1 MIQYF
6 VVNFMFKIGNVEIK
20 NNIVLA
26 PMVGVSNYAFMKICE
41 EMGVGYVVTELLSA
55 EAIVRNNKKTLE
67 MLKGIDKLNIPVGIQ
82 LFGSNASSLARAAKI
97 IEELYP
103 NALIDINMGCPV
115 PKVAIK
121 SQAGSSLLKNPAK
134 VYEIVSEVVKA
145 VSIPVTVKIR
155 SGWDENSINAI
166 QIAKLCEKAGAS
178 LVTVHGRTRSQ
189 GYSGKCNLDVIR
201 DVKKNVGIPVIGNGD
216 IIDIESAKKMFDYT
230 RCDAI
235 MIGRA
240 ALGNPWLIRELV
252 EYFDKGIMVDKP
264 SVEEKINM
272 CFYHLERLLEVK
284 PERVAILEMR
294 SFVSWY
300 IKGLPNAVAFKNEL
314 FKVKTKEN
322 LVNLLNNYFK
332 ELKNSI
338 K

>member
-1 MIQYF
+1 M
-6 VVNFMFKIGNVEIK
+6 
-20 NNIVLA
+20 A
-26 PMVGVSNYAFMKICE
+26 GVSNYAFMKICE

-166 QIAKLCEKAGAS
+166 QIAKLCEKAGSS

-230 RCDAI
+230 KCDAI

>member
-1 MIQYF
+1 M
-6 VVNFMFKIGNVEIK
+6 
-20 NNIVLA
+20 A
-26 PMVGVSNYAFMKICE
+26 GVSNYAFMKICE

-230 RCDAI
+230 KCDAI

-264 SVEEKINM
+264 SAEEKINM

>member
-1 MIQYF
+1 M
-6 VVNFMFKIGNVEIK
+6 
-20 NNIVLA
+20 A
-26 PMVGVSNYAFMKICE
+26 GVSNYAFMKICE

-155 SGWDENSINAI
+155 SGWDDNSINAI

-230 RCDAI
+230 KCDAI

>member
-1 MIQYF
+1 M
-6 VVNFMFKIGNVEIK
+6 
-20 NNIVLA
+20 A
-26 PMVGVSNYAFMKICE
+26 GVSNYAFMKICE

-82 LFGSNASSLARAAKI
+82 LFGSNAGSLARAAKI

-121 SQAGSSLLKNPAK
+121 SQAGSSLLKNPTK

-230 RCDAI
+230 KCDAI